1 MYALSKLYN
10 RTDIEVL
17 LDTADTLDSL
27 DIRE

>member
-17 LDTADTLDSL
+17 LDTTDTLDSL